1 MNSRTLITAK
11 ETPMIKLTYKDQDDQ
26 LKESKMI
33 TLNIQDANLLIKAI
47 YNADVENIDVDAIA
61 DRQDLVQ
68 FFAELEALVKSSSGQ
83 LTLMAY
89 TV

>member
-11 ETPMIKLTYKDQDDQ
+11 EAPVIKLTYKDQDDQ

-33 TLNIQDANLLIKAI
+33 SLNIQDANLLIKAI
-47 YNADVENIDVDAIA
+47 YNADVESIDVDAIA

-68 FFAELEALVKSSSGQ
+68 FFAELEVLVKSSSGQ

>member
-1 MNSRTLITAK
+1 MKAQ
-11 ETPMIKLTYKDQDDQ
+11 PMIQLTYKDQDDQ

-47 YNADVENIDVDAIA
+47 YNADVENLDVDAIA

>member
-11 ETPMIKLTYKDQDDQ
+11 EAPVIQLTYKDQDDQ

-68 FFAELEALVKSSSGQ
+68 FFTELETLVKSSSGQ